1 MAAANEM
8 IIEFQGTPRRTAAAR
23 TLAAGKKLFRGAI
36 GMHVAGVAQPLVSGS
51 ALAALLTTVPGAA
64 AGANAGVTFRPL
76 RSNLRVSH
84 AGGTSQSLRVISI
97 TYGATYTDIAIGL
110 ATDNADAV
118 TTTAAAYVA
127 FWRSHGLLSAL
138 SLVKATG
145 DGTGLCA
152 TASVTALVYAG
163 VLGWAD
169 STYDN
174 AAGGSDLAVPM
185 MFLNGQHFGQGRTNV
200 EEILAKLAARG
211 VDSSAGFP
219 DIHRPV
225 HGASEVT
232 NAPPIYSSDETPGA
246 FIAGEF
252 ILSTSGLGHEIAFAY
267 DNFDNAKM
275 YGLILF
281 VLCIATAF
289 NLTVFAYERRLAR
302 QRGL

>member
-1 MAAANEM
+1 MAASNEM
-8 IIEFQGTPRRTAAAR
+8 IIEYQGQPRRTAAAR

-152 TASVTALVYAG
+152 TASVTALVFAG
-163 VLGWAD
+163 VLGWSD
-169 STYDN
+169 GTYDN

-185 MFLNGQHFGQGRTNV
+185 MFHQGCARVAPGSPAVTSAMLGAQVGLYDDITATAAPGPLDFTAELTNV
-200 EEILAKLAARG
+200 DSRGAVYARIG
-211 VDSSAGFP
+211 
-219 DIHRPV
+219 
-225 HGASEVT
+225 
-232 NAPPIYSSDETPGA
+232 N
-246 FIAGEF
+246 
-252 ILSTSGLGHEIAFAY
+252 
-267 DNFDNAKM
+267 
-275 YGLILF
+275 
-281 VLCIATAF
+281 
-289 NLTVFAYERRLAR
+289 
-302 QRGL
+302 